1 MHAQQVHGRPLR
13 RLFRDQAAG
22 ALYFA
27 HVPRHRPAAGVSS
40 FTSLRTSP
48 HQPDRARSL
57 RPPDGVCAPC
67 SQSRVLRPAANRSNG
82 LPMNR
87 WNIPVELEREVLA
100 RDRACVYCGIGFAL
114 LPATR
119 GARPSGEHIVN
130 DAQIVTRQN
139 IARCCVSCNASK
151 GTKELRR
158 WLASSYCRRKGI
170 SESTVARVVQEGL
183 STLGASPGLGYP
195 K

>member
-1 MHAQQVHGRPLR
+1 
-13 RLFRDQAAG
+13 
-22 ALYFA
+22 
-27 HVPRHRPAAGVSS
+27 
-40 FTSLRTSP
+40 
-48 HQPDRARSL
+48 
-57 RPPDGVCAPC
+57 
-67 SQSRVLRPAANRSNG
+67 
-82 LPMNR
+82 MNR

-100 RDRACVYCGIGFAL
+100 RDRACVYCGITFAL
-114 LPATR
+114 SPATR
-119 GARPSGEHIVN
+119 GALPSWEHIVN

-170 SESTVARVVQEGL
+170 SESMVARVIQEAL
-183 STLGASPGLGYP
+183 STFGASPELGYP